1 MQSFQVD
8 IGLVRVSDNN
18 TEIVLSEKISDWN
31 VHYADY
37 QFIGSITTSIE
48 NREDV
53 DGDIVAV
60 FVDDKCRG
68 IAKRM
73 YFPFDDRYFYLIQVY
88 SNVENGENMTFKYYD
103 SRADEIVE
111 YSETLPFT
119 SNMIIGDGFDT
130 FGLSNEMGSVLLP
143 EAYGISNAYP
153 NPFNPVTRFSYSIL
167 EDGLVK
173 ISIYDINGRMVDA
186 LVNDWKSPG
195 TYPAVWDAQ
204 DLSSGV
210 YIIKMWANEFMA
222 TQKIILIK

>member
-1 MQSFQVD
+1 
-8 IGLVRVSDNN
+8 
-18 TEIVLSEKISDWN
+18 
-31 VHYADY
+31 
-37 QFIGSITTSIE
+37 
-48 NREDV
+48 
-53 DGDIVAV
+53 
-60 FVDDKCRG
+60 
-68 IAKRM
+68 
-73 YFPFDDRYFYLIQVY
+73 
-88 SNVENGENMTFKYYD
+88 MTFRYYD

-210 YIIKMWANEFMA
+210 YIIKMWANEFMT